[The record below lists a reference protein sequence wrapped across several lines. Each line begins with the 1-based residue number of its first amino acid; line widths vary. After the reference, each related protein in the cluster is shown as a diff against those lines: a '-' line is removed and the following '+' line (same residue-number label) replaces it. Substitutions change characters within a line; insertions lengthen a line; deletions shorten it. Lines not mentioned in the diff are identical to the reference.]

1 MGGVLTGFGIIAVVI
16 LAGYLLARSGVA
28 GPQGQFVL
36 NRVAFF
42 VATPALLFY
51 TLAHAEIATM
61 FSSRLPLAAM
71 TAFGAA
77 GLFLLLAPLVR
88 RGKKRTVPEQALGA
102 LSASLL
108 NANNIGLPVALYVF
122 GDYAEVVPVLLFQL
136 LILNP
141 IVLIVLDLGTSGR
154 VTLRGILS
162 QPFRNPMVI
171 ASALGVLVAV
181 SGITIPEAVFEPFHI
196 IGGAAIPMILIAFG
210 MSLHG
215 SKPLAAGEHTG
226 EIILASLIKVAVMPA
241 LALGFGVLVLGISGP
256 ELTAAVMISALPTAQ
271 NVYNFASRYNVGMVA
286 SRDTVLLT
294 TVLAV
299 PALSLIAA
307 LMM

>member
-16 LAGYLLARSGVA
+16 FAGYLLARSGAA

-61 FSSRLPLAAM
+61 FSSRLPLAALS
-71 TAFGAA
+71 AFGAA
-77 GLFLLLAPLVR
+77 AIYLLLSPLVR
-88 RGKKRTVPEQALGA
+88 RGRTRTTPELALGA
-102 LSASLL
+102 LGASLL

-122 GDYAEVVPVLLFQL
+122 GNYAEVVPVLLFQL

-141 IVLIVLDLGTSGR
+141 IILIVLDLGTSGK
-154 VTLRGILS
+154 VTLGRVLS

-171 ASALGVLVAV
+171 ASMLGVLVAV
-181 SGITIPEAVFEPFHI
+181 SGIKIPDAVYEPFHI

-215 SKPLAAGEHTG
+215 SKPLAGGEHTG

-241 LALGFGVLVLGISGP
+241 LALGIGSLVLGIEGP
-256 ELTAAVMISALPTAQ
+256 ELAAAVMIAALPTAQ
-271 NVYNFASRYNVGMVA
+271 NVYNFASRYNVGLVA
-286 SRDTVLLT
+286 ARDTVLLT